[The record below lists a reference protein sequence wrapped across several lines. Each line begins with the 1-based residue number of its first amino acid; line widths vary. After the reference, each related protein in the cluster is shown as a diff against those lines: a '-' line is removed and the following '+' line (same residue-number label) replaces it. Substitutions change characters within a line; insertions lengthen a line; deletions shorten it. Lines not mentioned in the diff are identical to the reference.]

1 MSKSAI
7 IQLIAL
13 SKKHPIT
20 QNDLINYLRQNK
32 MLRFLSE
39 LQFKPLY
46 PF

>member
-20 QNDLINYLRQNK
+20 QNELINYLRHN
-32 MLRFLSE
+32 MMISILSE